1 MIPAWA
7 LAGASFLAQGQ
18 DAPAAERCD
27 QLQASEQQHRFL
39 HGQRAATEDPAEGF
53 VFQDLPTSMMGIRPH
68 RLWLGQYRQFEKIEA
83 NRELGEQVRQQE
95 SCLRQQRDDSM
106 FSYHAARNHKLA
118 EARGQQANNDQA
130 MRESWTSKM
139 MRASAV
145 KSEQEMNRQKAL
157 RQKQAWAANGS
168 RMREQ
173 DLLQKRKVFESRSKA
188 EESKRSVAARAK
200 LAAKERLAT
209 ISVAMEEDAA
219 ARRRLYEK
227 LRKDSLPSGALA
239 EAREYVS
246 HQKREAAAEVRRREL
261 AWISDRQR
269 AEEAALER
277 AAQSKASV
285 LSSRAHAH
293 NNRATVV
300 VSRHEQTAALRES
313 LKQLD
318 LERKQMMLASV
329 KLNQQKRD
337 ESYEARHASRAATVE
352 MDTSAYGSL
361 VTATRTPQRFELGM
375 TGKQLL
381 EARPLLEISPM
392 ASLDQ
397 HPLLTMAATTAA
409 GEGRQVHK
417 SAAPHARPKSVATTI
432 VSAAVSASP
441 VATAIVS
448 GAVSASPPQASRD
461 GSEFYDHLGRVRGTQ
476 GTGSLDSGAASDGAK
491 KRGTRYKPLLLTV
504 KTVGWTGQGR
514 DAPGTDL
521 TVDVNGVTTVGELKD
536 RIRRRR
542 TAWAGLV
549 ALRLMYMGHLVDD
562 KTTVDESW
570 AKSFVV
576 AMEDRPSTDSLL
588 PSPTETA
595 MRSAASNA
603 QSAAVRERLRQTLD
617 ANYGRVL
624 GLFRSWDVDRSG
636 TITATELQRALH
648 ELGEMSPMEEVDA
661 LFASLDQG
669 FDGRIEYRE
678 LYRALRP
685 RRQSASVR
693 DLSVEA

>member
-1 MIPAWA
+1 
-7 LAGASFLAQGQ
+7 
-18 DAPAAERCD
+18 
-27 QLQASEQQHRFL
+27 
-39 HGQRAATEDPAEGF
+39 
-53 VFQDLPTSMMGIRPH
+53 
-68 RLWLGQYRQFEKIEA
+68 
-83 NRELGEQVRQQE
+83 
-95 SCLRQQRDDSM
+95 
-106 FSYHAARNHKLA
+106 
-118 EARGQQANNDQA
+118 
-130 MRESWTSKM
+130 
-139 MRASAV
+139 
-145 KSEQEMNRQKAL
+145 MNRQKAL

-209 ISVAMEEDAA
+209 ISVAVEEDAA

-239 EAREYVS
+239 EAREYVI

-277 AAQSKASV
+277 ATQSKAII

-397 HPLLTMAATTAA
+397 QPLLTMAATTAA

-461 GSEFYDHLGRVRGTQ
+461 GSEYYDHLGRVRGTQ
-476 GTGSLDSGAASDGAK
+476 GFGSLENGAAPDGAK
-491 KRGTRYKPLLLTV
+491 KRGTRCKPLLLTV

-562 KTTVDESW
+562 QTTVDESW

-595 MRSAASNA
+595 MRSAASDA
-603 QSAAVRERLRQTLD
+603 KSAAVRERLRQTLD

>member
-18 DAPAAERCD
+18 DAPAAESD
-27 QLQASEQQHRFL
+27 QLQASVEQQHRFL
-39 HGQRAATEDPAEGF
+39 HGQRAATEEPAEGS

-68 RLWLGQYRQFEKIEA
+68 RLWLGQYRQFEQIEA

-95 SCLRQQRDDSM
+95 SCLRRQRDDSM

-200 LAAKERLAT
+200 QATKERLAT
-209 ISVAMEEDAA
+209 ISVAVEEDAA

-277 AAQSKASV
+277 AAQSRASV

-337 ESYEARHASRAATVE
+337 EAYEARHASRAATVE

-381 EARPLLEISPM
+381 EARPLLEISSK
-392 ASLDQ
+392 ASLDP
-397 HPLLTMAATTAA
+397 HPLLTMAAATAA
-409 GEGRQVHK
+409 GEDRLVHK
-417 SAAPHARPKSVATTI
+417 SADPHARPKSVATTI

-441 VATAIVS
+441 A
-448 GAVSASPPQASRD
+448 QASRD
-461 GSEFYDHLGRVRGTQ
+461 GSELYHHLGRMVRVAQGTA
-476 GTGSLDSGAASDGAK
+476 TGSLGSGAAPDGAK

-542 TAWAGLV
+542 AAWAGLV
-549 ALRLMYMGHLVDD
+549 ALRLVYMGHLVDD
-562 KTTVDESW
+562 QTTVDESW

-576 AMEDRPSTDSLL
+576 AMEDRPSTDSLR
-588 PSPTETA
+588 PSLTETA
-595 MRSAASNA
+595 TETDMRSAALSA
-603 QSAAVRERLRQTLD
+603 ASDAASAAVRERLRQTLN

-624 GLFRSWDVDRSG
+624 DLFRSWDVDRSG

-661 LFASLDQG
+661 LFASFDQG
-669 FDGRIEYRE
+669 FDGRIEYCE